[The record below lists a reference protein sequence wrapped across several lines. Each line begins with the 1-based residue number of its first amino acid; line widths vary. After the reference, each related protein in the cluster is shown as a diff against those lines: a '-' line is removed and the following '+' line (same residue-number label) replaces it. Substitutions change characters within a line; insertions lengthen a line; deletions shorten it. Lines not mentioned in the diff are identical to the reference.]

1 MIKKNGLVPKTH
13 CSHTEK
19 IYFRKSLDD
28 IYEMV
33 GGKFEVSKNADFTDA
48 YTIATVT
55 DTPTEGVLTKLAAP
69 SKTAY
74 RYLRYLSP
82 NNGNCN
88 VAEVQFYGVKTRT
101 ETSGIHEITS
111 AHKNVVYYNLQ
122 GMRVDNPV
130 EGALYVTSQGRK
142 VIYRSGNTGF

>member
-1 MIKKNGLVPKTH
+1 M
-13 CSHTEK
+13 
-19 IYFRKSLDD
+19 SLTAS
-28 IYEMV
+28 V
-33 GGKFEVSKNADFTDA
+33 
-48 YTIATVT
+48 VT
-55 DTPTEGVLTKLAAP
+55 ASRPHPNELSWIRSRLSFVLTKLAAP